1 MRLFVGIS
9 LSENFIK
16 ELHNET
22 LPLRIDQSWRNIH
35 KDNWHVTTCFIGDF
49 KGDVGIISEKI
60 QAIAKDTPV
69 FELSFNKITTVSY
82 EKPRM
87 VWYKGIRNS
96 IFTELCEKLNRS
108 ILNKK
113 PDHKPTPHIT
123 IARSKKEEK
132 PSIYKSEFD
141 LSMEVGELQLWQSFL
156 NQKGS
161 NYKIIERFPLKLE
174 SQE

>member
-22 LPLRIDQSWRNIH
+22 LPVRIDKSWRNIH
-35 KDNWHVTTCFIGDF
+35 TENWHVTTCFIGDF

-60 QAIAKDTPV
+60 QAITNDTAS
-69 FELSFNKITTVSY
+69 FSLDFNKITTVSF

-87 VWYKGIRNS
+87 VWFKGQRNPV
-96 IFTELCEKLNRS
+96 FTELCERLNRS

-123 IARSKKEEK
+123 IARSIKDEK
-132 PSIYKSEFD
+132 PSIYKSELD
-141 LSMEVGELQLWQSFL
+141 LSLEVGEIQLWQSFL

-161 NYKIIERFPLKLE
+161 NYKIIERFLLKGE